1 MSPIG
6 DSDVAAGTLVLIP
19 ALNESRTV
27 GEVVRGA
34 RSALGCDV
42 LVIDDGSD
50 DGTSD
55 EALAAGAMVVSHPF
69 NLGVGGAIR
78 TGMRVAADQGRCFV
92 VQLDADGQHEPLE
105 AKRLL
110 DRVID
115 GADLVI
121 GSRFDADGYEVGWG
135 RRLMMRL
142 LSITVSHRIGVRVD
156 DTTSGFRAF
165 GPAAVREFSREY
177 PTEYLSDTV
186 EALLLAHDAGFT
198 IVVEHVRMHP
208 RQGGTPSSG
217 RTRSVIRLLR
227 LWVVI
232 LMHPIR
238 AKRSRRR
245 EVLGGP

>member
-1 MSPIG
+1 MSPTG
-6 DSDVAAGTLVLIP
+6 DSDVAAGTLVLVP

-50 DGTSD
+50 DDTSD
-55 EALAAGAMVVSHPF
+55 RALDAGAMVVSHPF

-78 TGMRVAADQGRCFV
+78 TGMRVAAEQGRRFV

-110 DRVID
+110 DRVVD
-115 GADLVI
+115 GADLAI
-121 GSRFDADGYEVGWG
+121 GSRFGAAGYEVGWI
-135 RRLMMRL
+135 RRFMMRL
-142 LSITVSHRIGVRVD
+142 LSMTVSRRIGVSVD

-165 GPAAVREFSREY
+165 GPDAVHQFSREY

-198 IVVEHVRMHP
+198 IVVEHVQMHP

-217 RTRSVIRLLR
+217 RTRSAVRLLR
-227 LWVVI
+227 LWIVI

-238 AKRSRRR
+238 TKRPRNG
-245 EVLGGP
+245 EAVDGP